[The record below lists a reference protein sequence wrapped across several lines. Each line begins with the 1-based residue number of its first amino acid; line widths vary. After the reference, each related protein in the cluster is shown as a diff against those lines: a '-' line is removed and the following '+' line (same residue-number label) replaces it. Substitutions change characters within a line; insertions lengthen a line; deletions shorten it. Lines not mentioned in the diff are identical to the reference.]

1 MGLSEIDRSFARLG
15 EQSCRPST
23 PAGKLLVPETTY
35 PAALFQL
42 GFNAITCL
50 WGCALLELV
59 RAFPSKSH
67 CTRTARGVSVK
78 L

>member
-42 GFNAITCL
+42 GLSLPSLAF
-50 WGCALLELV
+50 GGVALLELV
-59 RAFPSKSH
+59 
-67 CTRTARGVSVK
+67 ARLSF
-78 L
+78 

>member
-42 GFNAITCL
+42 GFSMPSLASGGVPFLSLCTPF
-50 WGCALLELV
+50 LL
-59 RAFPSKSH
+59 S
-67 CTRTARGVSVK
+67 RTALGRPEACQ
-78 L
+78 

>member
-42 GFNAITCL
+42 GCQCHHL
-50 WGCALLELV
+50 PLGVC
-59 RAFPSKSH
+59 PS
-67 CTRTARGVSVK
+67 
-78 L
+78 

>member
-15 EQSCRPST
+15 EQSCRPSI

-42 GFNAITCL
+42 GCQCHHL
-50 WGCALLELV
+50 PLGVC
-59 RAFPSKSH
+59 PS
-67 CTRTARGVSVK
+67 
-78 L
+78 